1 MASSPSAFLVWGGG
15 GHGRMV
21 GDLILA
27 TGNEVAGY
35 VDRDRS
41 KVGSRID
48 PTGSSVTYL
57 EEDLLALLEESG
69 RYPDGADASALGIG
83 DNGQRER
90 CIRELEGLAVPALV
104 HPSAHVSPAAKIGR
118 GTVVFPHAVV
128 NAGAEAREAVIVN
141 SGAVI
146 EHDCLLGTAV
156 HVSPGATLCG
166 GVRVGPRS
174 WIGAGSTVIQGV
186 EIGEDVTVG
195 AGSTVLGDVP
205 DGATVV
211 GSPAKAIRS

>member
-1 MASSPSAFLVWGGG
+1 
-15 GHGRMV
+15 MV

-27 TGNEVAGY
+27 TGNEVVGY

-48 PTGSSVTYL
+48 PIGLSVTYL

-69 RYPDGADASALGIG
+69 RYPDGVDASALGIG
-83 DNGQRER
+83 DNAQRER
-90 CIRELEGLAVPALV
+90 CMRELEGLSVPALV
-104 HPSAHVSPAAKIGR
+104 HPSAHVSPTAKIGK
-118 GTVVFPHAVV
+118 GSVVFPRAVV
-128 NAGAEAREAVIVN
+128 NVGAEVGEAVIVN

-166 GVRVGPRS
+166 GVRIGTRS
-174 WIGAGSTVIQGV
+174 WIGAGSTVIPGI

-195 AGSTVLGDVP
+195 AGSTVLQDVP
-205 DGATVV
+205 DGTTVV
-211 GSPAKAIRS
+211 GSPAKTIRT